1 MTTGA
6 QQIRDAVAADTV
18 LMPGVYDA
26 LTARIAARVGFDVV
40 FISGYSVSAARLG
53 EPDFGFLTQTDMVEA
68 ARAVCRV
75 SDAPVIVDADTG
87 YGNAVNV
94 LRAVRDLQDA
104 GAAGV
109 FLEDQVWPK
118 KCGHMAG
125 KRVVDTAEHAAKIRA
140 AVDARGDR
148 DLFVV
153 ARTDARQ
160 PLGVEEAIER
170 CLAYKEAGADALFV
184 EAPQSVD
191 ELARSPRR
199 SPHRSSRTWSSA
211 GSRRTCR
218 GPSCATWGS
227 RCRLPARGA
236 LRGHASGDRRPHR
249 APRQGDDVRRLRPDG
264 HVRRVQRPRRPRRA
278 LRGRGALRLL
288 SDHAGRQTERGTEES
303 NLELGFWRPTC
314 YHYTSPPSG
323 GDCSQCGRRDSNPQG
338 LSAHRHLKPARLPV
352 PPRPRAQ
359 QLLRPR
365 LR

>member
-104 GAAGV
+104 GASGV

-191 ELARSPRR
+191 ELARV
-199 SPHRSSRTWSSA
+199 A
-211 GSRRTCR
+211 E
-218 GPSCATWGS
+218 A
-227 RCRLPARGA
+227 LPAPLVA
-236 LRGHASGDRRPHR
+236 NM
-249 APRQGDDVRRLRPDG
+249 V
-264 HVRRVQRPRRPRRA
+264 
-278 LRGRGALRLL
+278 
-288 SDHAGRQTERGTEES
+288 ERGVTPHLSRSE
-303 NLELGFWRPTC
+303 LRDLGFALIVCPLAALYAATRAVTDVLTELRDEET
-314 YHYTSPPSG
+314 TSG
-323 GDCSQCGRRDSNPQG
+323 AYDRMVTFDEFNA
-338 LSAHRHLKPARLPV
+338 LVDLDARYEDEA
-352 PPRPRAQ
+352 RYAS
-359 QLLRPR
+359 
-365 LR
+365 